1 LQFQFVRHHACLIVG
16 YDAEIVIKRGA
27 SISSLRDSNLVYER
41 LDATLIVILIL
52 YITGLGLLLEL
63 SFPPAYSDTMTGGTL
78 SQRIGSFDMELK
90 TIPSTPIAG
99 DETDIFL
106 RIGTIDGNDAVDTP
120 ITISIAKQGDEM
132 FRSNTI
138 FVPNGHYTYPYRF
151 AESGIY
157 GMYILVHDSSAIDET
172 RTSSVATSSIPISSQ
187 GRDILFTFPV
197 DVHSKSMFEFSGIQ
211 LGLILGV
218 VATVSAITIFH
229 FRAKKTRGERSFRA
243 TRLS

>member
-1 LQFQFVRHHACLIVG
+1 M
-16 YDAEIVIKRGA
+16 
-27 SISSLRDSNLVYER
+27 VYER

-78 SQRIGSFDMELK
+78 SQRIGSFDVELK
-90 TIPSTPIAG
+90 TIPSTPTAG

-106 RIGTIDGNDAVDTP
+106 RIGTIVGNDAIDTP
-120 ITISIAKQGDEM
+120 ITISIAKQGEEM

-138 FVPNGHYTYPYRF
+138 FVPNGHYTHPYRF

-157 GMYILVHDSSAIDET
+157 GINILIHDSSVIDET
-172 RTSSVATSSIPISSQ
+172 RTSSVSTSSIPI
-187 GRDILFTFPV
+187 GVLFTFPV
-197 DVHSKSMFEFSGIQ
+197 DVHSKSLFEFSGIQ

-218 VATVSAITIFH
+218 VATVSAITIFY
-229 FRAKKTRGERSFRA
+229 FRVKKKHGERSFRA

>member
-1 LQFQFVRHHACLIVG
+1 
-16 YDAEIVIKRGA
+16 
-27 SISSLRDSNLVYER
+27 LVYER

-63 SFPPAYSDTMTGGTL
+63 PFPPSYSDTMTGGTL
-78 SQRIGSFDMELK
+78 SQRIGSFDVELK
-90 TIPSTPIAG
+90 TIPSRPTAG

-120 ITISIAKQGDEM
+120 TTISIAKQGDEM

-138 FVPNGHYTYPYRF
+138 FVPNGHYSHPYRF

-157 GMYILVHDSSAIDET
+157 GINILIHDSSAIDET
-172 RTSSVATSSIPISSQ
+172 RTSSVSTSSIPISSQ

-197 DVHSKSMFEFSGIQ
+197 DVHSKSLFEFSGNQ

-218 VATVSAITIFH
+218 VGTVSVITILYFS
-229 FRAKKTRGERSFRA
+229 AKKRGERSFRA
-243 TRLS
+243 KRLS